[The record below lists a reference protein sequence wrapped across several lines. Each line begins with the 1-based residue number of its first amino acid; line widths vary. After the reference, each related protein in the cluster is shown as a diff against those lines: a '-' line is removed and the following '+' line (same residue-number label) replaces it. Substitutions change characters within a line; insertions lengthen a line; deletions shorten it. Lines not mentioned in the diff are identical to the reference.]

1 MSKEY
6 YQKLIEESNRKLME
20 IEDRNSLRKILL
32 LKNSV
37 KFSGLND
44 LFDQHFG
51 PENSSEPQ
59 QTTTVSE
66 CSAQDDKIKEL
77 NETLNFF
84 KEKYVNLT
92 NEINKIPSKT
102 QIEDEKER
110 IKILQSDNED
120 LSEEISK
127 LKASNKELK
136 DKIIEFKTKQNYL
149 NQLKSTFDELKTQTE
164 DLHLKSF

>member
-1 MSKEY
+1 MF
-6 YQKLIEESNRKLME
+6 
-20 IEDRNSLRKILL
+20 

-44 LFDQHFG
+44 LLDQYFG
-51 PENSSEPQ
+51 EENLSEPQQTTTVEPQ

-66 CSAQDDKIKEL
+66 CSAQDNKIKEL
-77 NETLNFF
+77 NETLNFY
-84 KEKYVNLT
+84 KEKYENLI
-92 NEINKIPSKT
+92 NEIKKIPSKT
-102 QIEDEKER
+102 QIDDEKER
-110 IKILQSDNED
+110 IKIQQSDNED